1 MSFQNIL
8 LFFPIVDV
16 SYCNDDFIL
25 YLGDY
30 ITSQYVK
37 ATNNYA
43 IFSRLVHVHAYFS
56 YKYAKSLKAWLARR
70 EVSGNLTKLEPI
82 DHVIISWRKLSLFG

>member
-1 MSFQNIL
+1 MSYQNIL

-43 IFSRLVHVHAYFS
+43 IFSRLVHTLFS
-56 YKYAKSLKAWLARR
+56 ATSRPKAWLARR
-70 EVSGNLTKLEPI
+70 EVSGNLTKLEPT

>member
-1 MSFQNIL
+1 MSYQNIL

-43 IFSRLVHVHAYFS
+43 IFSRLVHTLISATS
-56 YKYAKSLKAWLARR
+56 TPKA
-70 EVSGNLTKLEPI
+70 
-82 DHVIISWRKLSLFG
+82 

>member
-1 MSFQNIL
+1 MLMFGRVFLCHSFIISQITDVGGISLPVSDINTCQYIL

-37 ATNNYA
+37 ATNN
-43 IFSRLVHVHAYFS
+43 
-56 YKYAKSLKAWLARR
+56 
-70 EVSGNLTKLEPI
+70 
-82 DHVIISWRKLSLFG
+82 

>member
-1 MSFQNIL
+1 MSHQNIL

-37 ATNNYA
+37 ATNNYG
-43 IFSRLVHVHAYFS
+43 IFSHLVHTLISATS
-56 YKYAKSLKAWLARR
+56 RLRQKPGWRGARFQ
-70 EVSGNLTKLEPI
+70 EI
-82 DHVIISWRKLSLFG
+82 